1 MCSWCYKIPIN
12 RSLKEC
18 KDSWVCL
25 SVQKWMK
32 MIPDWD
38 LIYWEFLVIF
48 FWFSFELVITQTNF
62 PWCISKNA
70 FLLINF
76 SFHFVLQPAHI
87 TVVISFKRWIIGPN
101 LISRNE
107 FSKYF
112 AKISTIFPYCFY
124 AVTFWILFI
133 VGPILGIKLVCTHMN
148 SKTHL

>member
-1 MCSWCYKIPIN
+1 MCSGCYKIPIN

-76 SFHFVLQPAHI
+76 SFHFVLQPAHELLDQI
-87 TVVISFKRWIIGPN
+87 WSPGMNFQNILLKFQP
-101 LISRNE
+101 
-107 FSKYF
+107 
-112 AKISTIFPYCFY
+112 IFPYCFY

-133 VGPILGIKLVCTHMN
+133 VGPIFGIKLVCTHMN

>member
-18 KDSWVCL
+18 KDLWVCL
-25 SVQKWMK
+25 SVLKWMK

-112 AKISTIFPYCFY
+112 AKISTHIS
-124 AVTFWILFI
+124 ILFLCSN
-133 VGPILGIKLVCTHMN
+133 ILNFIYCWAHIWN
-148 SKTHL
+148 KTCMYTYEL